1 LGRENSGSLVRPG
14 CTFRGGL
21 GKSFK
26 GFPGFNSCIW
36 SLVVSLVLL
45 SIWLWLLLGGRVL
58 ICGEMLF
65 SFFSGFVEAEVGGGF
80 VGSGFDDEFI
90 FSP

>member
-1 LGRENSGSLVRPG
+1 
-14 CTFRGGL
+14 
-21 GKSFK
+21 
-26 GFPGFNSCIW
+26 
-36 SLVVSLVLL
+36 
-45 SIWLWLLLGGRVL
+45 
-58 ICGEMLF
+58 MLF